1 MEKEEILEKAKKKHP
16 IGEMEQ
22 AKINKSGWISL
33 IVVGTMAVAFMIVE
47 GGLRQ
52 FASLY
57 ATGTLFFTWACV
69 FYTLQYFLAKRP
81 WQVLIGSILDGLAF
95 VFFFVRYILCV
106 TGVWC

>member
-1 MEKEEILEKAKKKHP
+1 MEKEEVLEKAKKKHP

-57 ATGTLFFTWACV
+57 ATGTLCFTWACV

-81 WQVLIGSILDGLAF
+81 WQVLIGSVLEGIGAITMF
-95 VFFFVRYILCV
+95 VFFILYA
-106 TGVWC
+106 TGVM

>member
-1 MEKEEILEKAKKKHP
+1 MKKEEVLEKAKKKHP

-57 ATGTLFFTWACV
+57 ATGTLCFTWACV

-81 WQVLIGSILDGLAF
+81 WQVLIGTFFEGAGAITMF
-95 VFFFVRYILCV
+95 VFFILYA
-106 TGVWC
+106 TGVM